1 MCPHG
6 VNLVMATAEGAI
18 RLFKIDRKFAKPR
31 VLEVTGKSR
40 TSTLPAACTPAPQL
54 RQQTAPS
61 SMPGGG
67 GGRGGGATPGGG
79 GGRGPG

>member
-54 RQQTAPS
+54 RQQTAHS
-61 SMPGGG
+61 SIPCPPPPPTTTH
-67 GGRGGGATPGGG
+67 ATPSPHGST
-79 GGRGPG
+79 PT